1 MDIQDMI
8 NVVEQYLEEAG
19 FDNVKEKYLN
29 TKGEEEIKV
38 LYEAIKNGQNLN

>member
-29 TKGEEEIKV
+29 TKGEDEIKV